1 MKKLI
6 FLLTIIISV
15 NTQLRAQLPNT
26 FTTNHPTVA
35 NVKVSYKQSPQ
46 TSTVQSSVPSIP
58 VIPQV
63 TVSLVPGADVAK
75 IYLKIIEKQTN
86 TLVYQINYML
96 NSAVVLSNNGQKL
109 FENDNG
115 YLFISSGEVIL
126 LKKYEYQII
135 TETSQQVA
143 STIYSIMQ

>member
-6 FLLTIIISV
+6 FFLSSFIVVVSH
-15 NTQLRAQLPNT
+15 LRAQLPNT

-35 NVKVSYKQSPQ
+35 SVKVSYKQSPQ

-75 IYLKIIEKQTN
+75 IYFVPQ
-86 TLVYQINYML
+86 YM
-96 NSAVVLSNNGQKL
+96 Q
-109 FENDNG
+109 
-115 YLFISSGEVIL
+115 IL
-126 LKKYEYQII
+126 LTVNNKKIF
-135 TETSQQVA
+135 TL
-143 STIYSIMQ
+143 